1 IKDLIAYRVNHET
14 LIRREQEVNL
24 PTAWGDFKLIAYTQ
38 LNNQATHMVLRK
50 GTWEKDEP
58 VLVRVHSSCM
68 TGDIFGSCRCDCGD
82 QLHQAMKMID
92 EVGKGM
98 VVYMSQEGR
107 GIGLVNKIKAYHLQ
121 EQGMDTVDANLALGF
136 KADERDYGIGAQI
149 IRDQNAT
156 KIRLLTNNP
165 VKRRGLEG
173 YEIEI
178 VETVPLVVEA
188 NKYNQKYL
196 KTKAE
201 RMGHVLN
208 VD

>member
-1 IKDLIAYRVNHET
+1 
-14 LIRREQEVNL
+14 
-24 PTAWGDFKLIAYTQ
+24 
-38 LNNQATHMVLRK
+38 
-50 GTWEKDEP
+50 
-58 VLVRVHSSCM
+58 M